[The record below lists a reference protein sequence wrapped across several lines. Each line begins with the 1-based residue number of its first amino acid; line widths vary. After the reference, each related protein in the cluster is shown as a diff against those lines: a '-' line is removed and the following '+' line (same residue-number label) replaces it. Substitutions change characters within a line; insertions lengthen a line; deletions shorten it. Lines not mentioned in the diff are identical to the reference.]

1 MAGIPL
7 SSGFN
12 VSAGIPLD
20 LRTTV
25 ATIVDRDNIPTIG
38 RYKGLLVFVES
49 DSKYYYL
56 KTGITNSD
64 WVELSG
70 FTSHTHT
77 KADITDFSHTHT
89 KSDITDFAHTHTK
102 SDITDFSHT
111 HSISDVS
118 GLQTA
123 LDNKVN
129 TSDVVTTAT
138 ANKILKLDA
147 NAKLPASIT
156 GDADTVDGY
165 HATSFALSSHTH
177 TKSQITDF
185 AHTHTKSEITDF
197 AHTHSKSDITDFAH
211 THVISDITNLQTS
224 LDAKV
229 SKSGDIMDGNY
240 TIRSTNST
248 TAILSV
254 GKSSDSSQ
262 GTGAV
267 EVTQDGSYG
276 GGMSYNGDGNP
287 TFVTG
292 EGMDR
297 ITFYRM
303 NGGTRSEV
311 FSYTYNSDVV
321 KFAATPT
328 VGSTPLALNNQT
340 MYIGTTAVAI
350 NRSSGALSLT
360 GVSIDG
366 NAGTA
371 TSLQTSRSINGTSFN
386 GTADITTS
394 NWGTSRTITIGNTGK
409 SVNGSANVSWSLTEI
424 GAASASHTHTYT
436 EVNHSVTPPADGS
449 ISDSTLFNKGISIGG
464 VFGNNTTYPVGYGT
478 LVTFKEHDTRTFQ
491 LYVPVGLS
499 WNPNIYIRT
508 LYDQETHQWVKIWN
522 ELNDGSGSGLD
533 ADLLDGYHSSSF
545 ALASHTHTNYTPFAS
560 NSQTIPMNT
569 PSGAWYRIAASGA
582 YVGRCDGLFELEFA
596 GSGCHQRVS
605 FRASSMFNSDNSIQ
619 IAKMGGSKFENDN
632 TFVIQSVRVVYYP
645 NTYSSQYAYV
655 EVFVTNPNTTINAVL
670 YVRMVDAIG
679 WDLTTGAGSIPTNYA
694 AKELSVKNYNPFYNT
709 NDKRNVITPSSGV
722 LNIDLR
728 LARNETVVS
737 NITQNTTINISG
749 LYDGAAGTIMLYLN
763 GTYTI
768 TLGTMTNDAGSS
780 VTKHTS
786 GTFSSLAAGYYII
799 AYRVLPDASGT
810 WRVFISISPKYS

>member
-156 GDADTVDGY
+156 GNADGNAATATKLATARTINGTSFDGSGNITTASWGTARTITIGSTGKTVDGS
-165 HATSFALSSHTH
+165 ANIGWTLA
-177 TKSQITDF
+177 
-185 AHTHTKSEITDF
+185 EI
-197 AHTHSKSDITDFAH
+197 
-211 THVISDITNLQTS
+211 
-224 LDAKV
+224 
-229 SKSGDIMDGNY
+229 
-240 TIRSTNST
+240 
-248 TAILSV
+248 
-254 GKSSDSSQ
+254 
-262 GTGAV
+262 GA
-267 EVTQDGSYG
+267 
-276 GGMSYNGDGNP
+276 
-287 TFVTG
+287 
-292 EGMDR
+292 
-297 ITFYRM
+297 
-303 NGGTRSEV
+303 
-311 FSYTYNSDVV
+311 
-321 KFAATPT
+321 AAT
-328 VGSTPLALNNQT
+328 NQT
-340 MYIGTTAVAI
+340 MYLGTTAVAI
-350 NRSSGALSLT
+350 NRGSGALSLS

-366 NAGTA
+366 NAGTSNKLA
-371 TSLQTSRSINGTSFN
+371 T
-386 GTADITTS
+386 A
-394 NWGTSRTITIGNTGK
+394 RTLTIGSTGK
-409 SVNGSANVSWSLTEI
+409 AFDGSANVSWSLTEI
-424 GAASASHTHTYT
+424 GAASASHTHTKSQIT
-436 EVNHSVTPPADGS
+436 DFAHTHI
-449 ISDSTLFNKGISIGG
+449 ISDVTNLQTTLDSKVTHIDLPNVQTSDYKKSVIALCELTNTNPSLNSWSAGEIIFHRSNGTYTDVKLQYVISKRYNTTQPNYSGILYGMEYDKVRPCTFTYNGVKYGGIEVYLSGAYAHIVEWSGIGNFN
-464 VFGNNTTYPVGYGT
+464 VFGLDYYDTNTSTILNSEVYNSLNFSDPILNSNLSYNNQKV
-478 LVTFKEHDTRTFQ
+478 
-491 LYVPVGLS
+491 
-499 WNPNIYIRT
+499 
-508 LYDQETHQWVKIWN
+508 WN
-522 ELNDGSGSGLD
+522 EGNDGSGSGLD

-545 ALASHTHTNYTPFAS
+545 ALASHTHSNYTPFAS
-560 NSQTIPMNT
+560 NSQTISKNT
-569 PSGAWYRIAASGA
+569 PSGAWYRIATSVSG
-582 YVGRCDGLFELEFA
+582 VGRNDGIFELELSIT
-596 GSGCHQRVS
+596 GQQRLS
-605 FRASSMFNSDNSIQ
+605 FRASSMYNYDNSIQ
-619 IAKMGGSKFENDN
+619 IVKLGGSKYINDS
-632 TFVIQSVRVVYYP
+632 TYYIQNVRVVYYP

-655 EVFVTNPNTTINAVL
+655 EVFVANSNTTTDATL
-670 YVRMVDAIG
+670 TTRLVDAIG
-679 WDLTTGAGSIPTNYA
+679 WNLTTGAGSIPTNYA

-737 NITQNTTINISG
+737 NIIQNTTINISG
-749 LYDGAAGTIMLYLN
+749 LYDGAAGTILLYLN